1 MLLSKLIIR
10 ETVDSTN
17 NYIANLVKSDKI
29 QHGTAILSYF
39 QENGRG
45 QRGTEWTSSP
55 HTNLALSIY
64 LKHQNKRY
72 QDVHLLSFSI
82 ALAVKDL
89 LVSYDLPAKIKWPND
104 ILVND
109 KKICGIL
116 IENQFTSSG
125 WQSSIVGIGINVN
138 ENGEQYPTATSMT
151 KLLNRTF
158 NLESLS
164 YELIEKMDKRYQQ
177 FTQNNPP
184 IKEEYLLSLWKKD
197 EWTTAII
204 DNKEHTVQ
212 IKGTSE
218 TGLLLVKVENEVKT
232 FDLKEIKFLY

>member
-177 FTQNNPP
+177 FTQNNPS